1 MKVTISWTATNE
13 VTSQLVQYK
22 LATTS
27 SWTDYGY
34 VAIGAN
40 SATIADLLDNYIYD
54 FRVLTS
60 CDSGT
65 VTASAQTSRIN
76 IVCPNITT
84 SVTGTTVNYSFNALN
99 GSVTGYVVKLY
110 NSTGTTLIGSPS
122 TPALSNTTIAGT
134 FSSLTNSTTYKLE
147 LTVNADTKFKVCPQI
162 TVVTNT
168 SSASSCNPPTGV
180 TSYLV

>member
-1 MKVTISWTATNE
+1 MKVTLSWTAATG

-22 LATTS
+22 LATES

-34 VAIGAN
+34 VALGAT
-40 SATIADLLDNYIYD
+40 SATISDLLDNYIYD

-65 VTASAQTSRIN
+65 LTASGQTSQIN
-76 IVCPNITT
+76 IVCPTITT
-84 SVTGTTVNYSFNALN
+84 SVTGTTINYSFSALN

-110 NSTGTTLIGSPS
+110 NSAGTSVLFTS
-122 TPALSNTTIAGT
+122 TPSLSNTTIAGT